1 MGSRIEVESVAG
13 EGSTFFF
20 ELRAG
25 VERGE
30 KREGGGV
37 SCVKRCLIIDDNANN
52 RLILEHM
59 LAGWGIESES
69 CGDGLAAL
77 KVVEGGAVF
86 DVIICD
92 YNMPGMNGVET
103 IRMLRGKLKAATGKG
118 PVILLHSSSDEA
130 ELHRQCEELGV
141 RHCITKPVKREQ
153 LHECLMTV
161 HEPWGKGA
169 EAGVVVAVPEEEKAE
184 VKGGGRGMVI
194 LVAEDV
200 RMNMVLAKLLLAKLS
215 PGVVII
221 EAENGT
227 VAVEKYRTGKPD
239 LILMDVQMPEMDGQE
254 ATREIREMEKG
265 TGVRVPIVALTAGAL
280 KEEMERCYEA
290 GMDEF
295 MTKPVSAEKLQK
307 VLEKYAKGGVVP

>member
-1 MGSRIEVESVAG
+1 
-13 EGSTFFF
+13 
-20 ELRAG
+20 
-25 VERGE
+25 
-30 KREGGGV
+30 
-37 SCVKRCLIIDDNANN
+37 
-52 RLILEHM
+52 
-59 LAGWGIESES
+59 
-69 CGDGLAAL
+69 
-77 KVVEGGAVF
+77 
-86 DVIICD
+86 
-92 YNMPGMNGVET
+92 
-103 IRMLRGKLKAATGKG
+103 
-118 PVILLHSSSDEA
+118 
-130 ELHRQCEELGV
+130 
-141 RHCITKPVKREQ
+141 
-153 LHECLMTV
+153 MTV

-307 VLEKYAKGGVVP
+307 VLEKYAK

>member
-1 MGSRIEVESVAG
+1 
-13 EGSTFFF
+13 
-20 ELRAG
+20 
-25 VERGE
+25 
-30 KREGGGV
+30 
-37 SCVKRCLIIDDNANN
+37 
-52 RLILEHM
+52 
-59 LAGWGIESES
+59 
-69 CGDGLAAL
+69 
-77 KVVEGGAVF
+77 
-86 DVIICD
+86 
-92 YNMPGMNGVET
+92 
-103 IRMLRGKLKAATGKG
+103 
-118 PVILLHSSSDEA
+118 
-130 ELHRQCEELGV
+130 
-141 RHCITKPVKREQ
+141 
-153 LHECLMTV
+153 
-161 HEPWGKGA
+161 
-169 EAGVVVAVPEEEKAE
+169 
-184 VKGGGRGMVI
+184 MVI

-307 VLEKYAKGGVVP
+307 VLEKYAK

>member
-1 MGSRIEVESVAG
+1 
-13 EGSTFFF
+13 
-20 ELRAG
+20 
-25 VERGE
+25 
-30 KREGGGV
+30 
-37 SCVKRCLIIDDNANN
+37 VKRCLIIDDNANN
-52 RLILEHM
+52 RLSLEHR
-59 LAGWGIESES
+59 LAGWGIESER

-103 IRMLRGKLKAATGKG
+103 IRMIRGKLQAAPGKG
-118 PVILLHSSSDEA
+118 PVILLHSSSDDA
-130 ELHRQCEELGV
+130 ELHRQCEALGV

-254 ATREIREMEKG
+254 AAREIREMEKG

-307 VLEKYAKGGVVP
+307 VLEKYAK